1 MNSTSA
7 GMLWFLTTPD
17 SREESVLGSIPL
29 PSYKILFCTPR
40 ECKNRKFTFKV
51 SVEQKNQIS
60 DYSIF
65 KSSTLNV
72 LNEEAELSFSFQ
84 LFFYFCK

>member
-1 MNSTSA
+1 MQPVALESVFLLVCTLTA
-7 GMLWFLTTPD
+7 HQLFLTTPD

-51 SVEQKNQIS
+51 SVEQKNKIN
-60 DYSIF
+60 DDSIF
-65 KSSTLNV
+65 K
-72 LNEEAELSFSFQ
+72 
-84 LFFYFCK
+84 